1 MSTLVSNHPVPRSP
15 TGHPAPQVRDAGGY
29 RIFSHGEMGEAHAFA
44 HRMFDCGQIRAG
56 RHGLE
61 TWLAGKCGQGSE
73 WLHLHFHLALFE
85 LESGDWHRACAR
97 FEAEI
102 LPAAS
107 SGVEALTDAPGLLW
121 RLAIAAPEP
130 VVLPW
135 QPLRRTAL
143 ANLER
148 VDKPFVQLHN
158 LLAIAGAGDVTGIDS
173 WHESVSATAMS
184 PGERRLLQFA
194 PALKALAARSWREAG
209 VLLQETAREISSI
222 GGSRAQNG
230 LFEQLAAWC
239 AGQDFGASTHRQQLD
254 AA

>member
-1 MSTLVSNHPVPRSP
+1 MSILVSNQPAPQARSS
-15 TGHPAPQVRDAGGY
+15 HPAPQVRDAGGY
-29 RIFSHGEMGEAHAFA
+29 RIFSHGEMGAAHAFA
-44 HRMFDCGQIRAG
+44 HRMFDSGQIRAG

-61 TWLAGKCGQGSE
+61 SWLAGKHGQGSE

-85 LESGDWHRACAR
+85 LESGDWHRAYER

-107 SGVEALTDAPGLLW
+107 SGADALTDAPGLLW
-121 RLAIAAPEP
+121 RLAIAAPAP

-143 ANLER
+143 ANLQR
-148 VDKPFVQLHN
+148 VDTPFVQLHN
-158 LLAIAGAGDVTGIDS
+158 LLAIAGAGDISDIES
-173 WHESVSATAMS
+173 WHESASATAMS
-184 PGERRLLQFA
+184 TAERRLLQFA

-209 VLLQETAREISSI
+209 DLLREMAGEMSSI

-230 LFEQLAAWC
+230 LFERLAAWC
-239 AGQDFGASTHRQQLD
+239 AAQDFAASNLRQQRH